1 MFTIDEAAARLDTK
15 EIQWLGK
22 PCTITA
28 VSVATLMQLRA
39 NWPAPVAPRGVDEKG
54 DYLSPAYQA
63 QLIADSREMQILE
76 LAAAIDLSVVIG
88 WSVTEGVSVRARNS
102 VATSL
107 SEVLSLSGNE
117 LGAAS
122 EAWCKE
128 AMKVLGGL
136 SGERLKPLEDA
147 YRALS
152 AVDTAAGARGN

>member
-1 MFTIDEAAARLDTK
+1 MFTIDQAAATLDTK

-22 PCTITA
+22 PCTLT
-28 VSVATLMQLRA
+28 VVPESTLAQIRA
-39 NWPAPVAPRGVDEKG
+39 NWPAPVAPRGADGSG
-54 DYLSPAYQA
+54 DYLSNAYQA

-88 WSVTEGVSVRARNS
+88 WSVVEGTSIRARNP
-102 VATSL
+102 VATPL
-107 SEVLSLSGNE
+107 SEVLALSGNE

-128 AMKVLGGL
+128 AMKVLGGQWK
-136 SGERLKPLEDA
+136 ERLKPLEDA